1 MEEFLRNNYSIL
13 ITSIEVF
20 AVFVGIIS
28 YKKYKYSNAK
38 YFIYTLVYLFII
50 ELLGAYT
57 IYVEKYEFL
66 NNIEIALKGTLFEKN
81 RWWFT
86 IFWKIGGVLVF
97 AIYYQRVLTN
107 KIYLKLLK
115 GSTILFLLFS
125 IYIISTNWKDFFV
138 KSFLSLDI
146 AGALI
151 IIQCAFYYFLEI
163 LTNERVLKFY
173 KDLNFYI
180 SIAILIF
187 WLIISPLAFYEVY
200 YSTDDWNY
208 IILKW
213 QIYLFANLFLYGVFA
228 IGLIVS
234 NPENEKI

>member
-13 ITSIEVF
+13 ITSIEIL
-20 AVFVGIIS
+20 AVFVGLIF
-28 YKKYKYSNAK
+28 YKKHKYSDAK
-38 YFIYTLVYLFII
+38 YFIFILVYLFII
-50 ELLGAYT
+50 EFLGAYT
-57 IYVEKYEFL
+57 IYVEKFEFL
-66 NNIEIALKGTLFEKN
+66 HNVKVALKDTLFEKN

-86 IFWKIGGVLVF
+86 LFWNIGGVLIF
-97 AIYYQRVLTN
+97 ALYYQKVLKN
-107 KIYLKLLK
+107 KFYANLLK
-115 GSTILFLLFS
+115 ASTVIFLVFS
-125 IYIISTNWKDFFV
+125 FYIILSNWKDFFV
-138 KSFLSLDI
+138 KSFSSIDI

-163 LTNERVLKFY
+163 LSNERVLKFY

-200 YSTDDWNY
+200 YSTADWNY

-213 QIYLFANLFLYGVFA
+213 QVYLFANLFLYGMFA
-228 IGLIVS
+228 IGLIIS
-234 NPENEKI
+234 NPEK